1 VSPTFKLTL
10 AYDGTSFVGW
20 QRQAS
25 GTSIQELLEQAFA
38 LLDGQPVA
46 VTGAGRTDAGVHAL
60 AQAAHVSLQRDID
73 AQTVVR
79 ALNNHLPADV
89 RVTDA
94 VEVAS
99 SFHARFD
106 ATAKRYRYRI
116 WNQPVMSPFERLYT
130 WHIPG
135 PVLDVDA
142 MAAAAA
148 CLEGRHDFAAFRT
161 VGAETHTTERV
172 VSVSRVTA
180 ERPLITYDVRGDGF
194 LRHMVRGIVGTLVE
208 VGRGRYRPEWMT
220 EVLLSRDRT
229 RAGRTAPAAGL
240 FLVGVE
246 YERQT
251 SPDL

>member
-1 VSPTFKLTL
+1 VPHLKLTL
-10 AYDGTSFVGW
+10 AYDGTAFVGW

-38 LLDGQPVA
+38 KLEGQPVA

-60 AQAAHVSLQRDID
+60 AQVAHVSLQREID
-73 AQTVVR
+73 AATVVR
-79 ALNNHLPADV
+79 ALNNHLPPDV
-89 RVTDA
+89 RVTEA
-94 VEVAS
+94 VEVPPT
-99 SFHARFD
+99 FHARFD

-116 WNQPVMSPFERLYT
+116 WNQPVLAPFERLYT

-135 PVLDVDA
+135 PLLDVDA
-142 MAAAAA
+142 MQAAAAK
-148 CLEGRHDFAAFRT
+148 LEGRHDFAAFQT
-161 VGAETHTTERV
+161 AGAETHTTERELYH
-172 VSVSRVTA
+172 SRITV
-180 ERPLITYDVRGDGF
+180 ERPLITYDVRGEGF

-208 VGRGRYRPEWMT
+208 VGRGRYPPDWMT
-220 EVLLSRDRT
+220 DVLLSRDRT

-246 YERQT
+246 YEQQA

>member
-1 VSPTFKLTL
+1 
-10 AYDGTSFVGW
+10 
-20 QRQAS
+20 RQAS
-25 GTSIQELLEQAFA
+25 GTSIQELLEQALA
-38 LLDGQPVA
+38 LLEGQPVT
-46 VTGAGRTDAGVHAL
+46 VIGAGRTDAGVHACG
-60 AQAAHVSLQRDID
+60 QVAHVSLERDID
-73 AQTVVR
+73 SATIVR
-79 ALNNHLPADV
+79 ALNNHLPASL
-89 RVTDA
+89 RILEATEA
-94 VEVAS
+94 AS
-99 SFHARFD
+99 TFHARFH

-148 CLEGRHDFAAFRT
+148 HLEGRHDFAAFQT
-161 VGAETHTTERV
+161 AGAETHTTERV

-180 ERPLITYDVRGDGF
+180 DRPLITYDVRGDGL
-194 LRHMVRGIVGTLVE
+194 LRDMVRGIVGTLVE

-220 EVLLSRDRT
+220 EVLRSRDRA